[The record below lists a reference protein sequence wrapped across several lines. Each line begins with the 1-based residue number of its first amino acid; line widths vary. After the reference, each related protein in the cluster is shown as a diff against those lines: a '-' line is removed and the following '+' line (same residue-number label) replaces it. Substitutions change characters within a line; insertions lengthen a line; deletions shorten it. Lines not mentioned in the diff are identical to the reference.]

1 MNTAATSVRA
11 AHPHAPSGWPQGF
24 RDYAVLGGIL
34 RSPLEFPEL
43 PPAAHGEPDWVLRV
57 SAGPPPPL
65 SAQLLGQRE
74 IGSER
79 YTLSRSTRGF
89 RLEYSHAGCFD
100 ISADGDDLCWYP
112 NADASLE
119 LGRAIVLGP
128 ALSLALE
135 LRGCLCLHGSAV
147 AMDGRALVFLGPKFH
162 GKSTIATAL
171 TGAGA
176 SLISDDLLAV
186 ENGPTVRVRAGIPS
200 VRLWQDAAAQLE
212 VGRLCDTVLG
222 GVKTTATGFTG
233 RTMSAPDAPLEA
245 IYILAPVAATEIE
258 SACTRTRLLGAHAA
272 IALAHQTKLP
282 PTLVGAAAAGTQLKL
297 AAATAAA
304 VPVWKL
310 EVVRDFGRLAEVV
323 GQLHRWHST
332 DDGAQGPELLR

>member
-1 MNTAATSVRA
+1 MNSAATSPRRE
-11 AHPHAPSGWPQGF
+11 HPQAPGSWPEGS

-43 PPAAHGEPDWVLRV
+43 PDAASGEPDWVLEI
-57 SAGPPPPL
+57 SAGPPPPQ
-65 SAQLLGQRE
+65 SAELLGERE
-74 IGSER
+74 IGQER
-79 YTLSRSTRGF
+79 YTLSRSSTGF

-100 ISADGDDLCWYP
+100 LSADGRNLRWYP
-112 NADASLE
+112 SADASLE

-147 AMDGRALVFLGPKFH
+147 VVNGRAVVFLGPKFH

-171 TGAGA
+171 TAAGA

-186 ENGPTVRVRAGIPS
+186 EHGPTVRVRAGIPS
-200 VRLWQDAAAQLE
+200 VRLWQDAAAQLD
-212 VGRLCDTVLG
+212 VGRLCDTVFP
-222 GVKTTATGFTG
+222 GVKTTAIGFTG
-233 RTMSAPDAPLEA
+233 RTMTESDAPLEA
-245 IYILAPVAATEIE
+245 IYLLAPVKEVE
-258 SACTRTRLLGAHAA
+258 VDGACTRTRLVGAHAA

-282 PTLVGAAAAGTQLKL
+282 PTLVGATAAGTQLKR

-304 VPVWKL
+304 VPVWRL
-310 EVVRDFGRLAEVV
+310 EVVRDFSRLAEVV
-323 GQLHRWHST
+323 LQLLQWHSA
-332 DDGAQGPELLR
+332 DGASHRPGLVR